1 MMSERYENESLEHL
15 INRRL
20 RYAQQHL
27 AGTLTAMLDLKLV
40 ECNEAEN
47 LFVYIGKTAPWMI
60 NFHGT
65 LHGGMAATLVDQAMG
80 HTAFCIKQGPGITPT
95 VDMTVKYH
103 RPLMADEDVLM
114 KVRLISKTRTLMYI
128 TCEAYRA
135 SMPDKICVTSTATY
149 FYKPDGKHL

>member
-15 INRRL
+15 IKRRL

-27 AGTLTAMLDLKLV
+27 AGSLTAMLDLQLI

-47 LFVYIGKTAPWMI
+47 TFVYIGKTAPWMI

-95 VDMTVKYH
+95 IDMTVKYH
-103 RPLMADEDVLM
+103 RPLMADDDVLM
-114 KVRLISKTRTLMYI
+114 KVRLVSKTKTLMYI

-135 SMPDKICVTSTATY
+135 SVPDKICVTSTATY
-149 FYKPDGKHL
+149 FYKPDGTHL

>member
-27 AGTLTAMLDLKLV
+27 AGTLTAMLDLKLL

-47 LFVYIGKTAPWMI
+47 TFVYLGKTAPWMI

-65 LHGGMAATLVDQAMG
+65 LHGGMAATMVDQAMG

-95 VDMTVKYH
+95 IDMTVKYH
-103 RPLMADEDVLM
+103 RPLMADDDVLM
-114 KVRLISKTRTLMYI
+114 KVRLVSKTKTLMYI

-135 SMPDKICVTSTATY
+135 SVPDKICVTSTATY

>member
-27 AGTLTAMLDLKLV
+27 SGTLTAMLDLKLI

-47 LFVYIGKTAPWMI
+47 TFVYIGKTAPWMM

-65 LHGGMAATLVDQAMG
+65 LHGGMCATLIDQAMG
-80 HTAFCIKQGPGITPT
+80 QTAFCLKPGPGITPT
-95 VDMTVKYH
+95 IDMTVKYH

-114 KVRLISKTRTLMYI
+114 RVHLVSRTKTLIYI
-128 TCEAYRA
+128 SCEAYRV
-135 SMPDKICVTSTATY
+135 SKPDKICVSATATY